1 MNKSIIAKSSK
12 EILTKLINN
21 QEEYLVDVTNPQQVF
36 NLLNESYKS
45 IDSPYTTQHDLLNN
59 LKTISSDEL
68 LDVFPVIAAN
78 ILSCYF
84 SKEPPTYIGLYLYL
98 IICGWNNIKNITL
111 NKELIGDL
119 DIRSPV
125 SLKYFGPSVMIL
137 DTSSILNLI
146 FDTITIN
153 ADTDPKIRDD
163 DDIINKSFRHV
174 GCNKCIIDYDIGKT
188 DIALLPA
195 GKELI
200 FSNKV
205 TKLPLGIYGSDFV
218 STYNVLD
225 LTAMPVN
232 SNWRVSLNLLLD
244 IDNLLTNIA
253 NPKNMGHIYITKDQ
267 VEQFHKCNTD
277 KRTGKLRGNAKEFE
291 KYFIIK

>member
-21 QEEYLVDVTNPQQVF
+21 QEEYHVDVTNPQQVF

-59 LKTISSDEL
+59 LKIIPSDEL
-68 LDVFPVIAAN
+68 LDVFPAIAAN

-119 DIRSPV
+119 DIRAPM
-125 SLKYFGPSVMIL
+125 SLKYFGPSVITL
-137 DTSSILNLI
+137 DESSILNLI

-153 ADTDPKIRDD
+153 ADTDLKISDD
-163 DDIINKSFRHV
+163 DDIINMSFTHV
-174 GCNKCIIDYDIGKT
+174 GCNKCIIDYDIGNT
-188 DIALLPA
+188 NIALLPA

-232 SNWRVSLNLLLD
+232 SNWLVSLDLLLD
-244 IDNLLTNIA
+244 IDNLLA
-253 NPKNMGHIYITKDQ
+253 NPENMGHIYITKDQ
-267 VEQFHKCNTD
+267 VEQFHKCNID
-277 KRTGKLRGNAKEFE
+277 KRTGKLVGIAKEFE